1 MADESSLD
9 AEEQALTIREVLK
22 LRDFRL
28 LWLAQIISDFGDS
41 LTTLALLILVNQL
54 TGSTAALATMAVMLA
69 IPQVTFGPI
78 AGVYV
83 DRTDRKRILIISDLL
98 RGMLVLGFT
107 LVGSR
112 DQLWLLYLIGFV
124 QATIGTFFTPA
135 RGALTPQLVP
145 SAGLLAANSLAQTSR
160 IISGLL
166 GTAAAGVLVGALG
179 IFWPAFVLDALTFF
193 ISALLVGQIVASS
206 RTSAPNSPG
215 NVSSILRQLAA
226 GLKLIVHTRVL
237 LGILVVAGVLMLG
250 LGAVNV
256 LFVPLMINE
265 LRVPATW
272 FGALEFAQTAGMVLS
287 GGLVALLAA
296 RFKPSGIVCVGA
308 MALGVAIALI
318 ALAANIW
325 HVLPILFL
333 VGAIVTP
340 VQAAIAT
347 LAQTSVADDVR
358 GRVGASLNALITTA
372 SLISTAL
379 AGVLGD
385 LIGVRG
391 VFVVAGAIGVCA
403 GLAAAAVFRSRPNTA
418 LEPSAS

>member
-1 MADESSLD
+1 MAEESSRD
-9 AEEQALTIREVLK
+9 ADAQALAVREVLK

-28 LWLAQIISDFGDS
+28 LWLAQVVSDFGDS

-54 TGSTAALATMAVMLA
+54 TGSTAALATMAIVLA
-69 IPQVTFGPI
+69 IPQVTFGLI

-83 DRTDRKRILIISDLL
+83 DRIDRKRIMIVSDLL
-98 RGMLVLGFT
+98 RGILVLGFT

-112 DQLWLLYLIGFV
+112 DQLWLLYLLGFV

-135 RGALTPQLVP
+135 RGALTPHLVP
-145 SAGLLAANSLAQTSR
+145 PAGLLAANSLAQTSR
-160 IISGLL
+160 IVFGLL
-166 GTAAAGVLVGALG
+166 GTAAAGVLIGALG

-193 ISALLVGQIVASS
+193 ISALLVGRIASPSHS
-206 RTSAPNSPG
+206 RAPDSPG
-215 NVSSILRQLAA
+215 DVRSIFGQLGV
-226 GLKLIVHTRVL
+226 GLKLIVQTRVL
-237 LGILVVAGVLMLG
+237 LGILVVAGVMMLG

-287 GGLVALLAA
+287 GSLVALLAA
-296 RFKPSGIVCVGA
+296 RFKPTGIVCVGA
-308 MALGVAIALI
+308 MALGVAIGLI
-318 ALAANIW
+318 ALATSIW
-325 HVLPILFL
+325 HVLPMLFV

-340 VQAAIAT
+340 VQASIAT
-347 LAQTSVADDVR
+347 LSQTSVADEVL

-372 SLISTAL
+372 SLISMAL

-391 VFVVAGAIGVCA
+391 VFVVAGGIAVCA
-403 GLAAAAVFRSRPNTA
+403 GLAAAAVFRSRPRVA
-418 LEPSAS
+418 PELSAG

>member
-1 MADESSLD
+1 MAEESSLD
-9 AEEQALTIREVLK
+9 ADAQALTVGQVLK

-28 LWLAQIISDFGDS
+28 LWLAQIVSDFGDS
-41 LTTLALLILVNQL
+41 LTTLALLILVNLL
-54 TGSTAALATMAVMLA
+54 TGSTAALATMAVALA
-69 IPQVTFGPI
+69 IPQVTFGLI

-83 DRTDRKRILIISDLL
+83 DRMDRKQMMIAADVL

-107 LVGSR
+107 LVGSPG
-112 DQLWLLYLIGFV
+112 QLWLLYLIGFA

-135 RGALTPQLVP
+135 RGALTPHLVP
-145 SAGLLAANSLAQTSR
+145 RAGLLAANSLAQTSR
-160 IISGLL
+160 IIFGLL
-166 GTAAAGVLVGALG
+166 GTAAAGVLIGALEV
-179 IFWPAFVLDALTFF
+179 FWPAFMLDALSFLV
-193 ISALLVGQIVASS
+193 SALLVGRIVASS
-206 RTSAPNSPG
+206 RSGAPDSPG
-215 NVSSILRQLAA
+215 DVRSILRQLGV

-296 RFKPSGIVCVGA
+296 RFRPTAIVCVGA
-308 MALGVAIALI
+308 MALGVAIGLI
-318 ALAANIW
+318 ALATSIW
-325 HVLPILFL
+325 HVLPMLFV

-340 VQAAIAT
+340 VQASIAT
-347 LAQTSVADDVR
+347 LSQTSVADEAL
-358 GRVGASLNALITTA
+358 GRVGASLNALVATA
-372 SLISTAL
+372 SLISMAL

-385 LIGVRG
+385 LIGVRN
-391 VFVVAGAIGVCA
+391 VFVVAGGIGVCA
-403 GLAAAAVFRSRPNTA
+403 GLAAAAVFRSRPSAA
-418 LEPSAS
+418 LGPSVS